1 MNLGISENVKPL
13 LAEVRRFIEE
23 EVLPVDHEYAAEVAV
38 GDRWQY
44 TDRQQLLEA
53 MSISRSSFY
62 AAFGGKRAIYEESLT
77 QFAER
82 TRSFLRSVAESK
94 GPVAATREFFEATL
108 LRVPRRR
115 RERGCMMINT
125 VLEMAEVEPDLNRV
139 ADRLLKR
146 VEDDFEALFERASS
160 RGYKYTMASG
170 DLAQFVM
177 LLNQGLRVASR
188 RAATDRELQ
197 TMLDASMS
205 ILSLSI
211 QPPNQG
217 E

>member
-211 QPPNQG
+211 QPPNPG

>member
-23 EVLPVDHEYAAEVAV
+23 EVLPVDHEYAADVAV

-211 QPPNQG
+211 QPPNPG